1 MMSWQCR
8 SILEVVLTLPL
19 EDLTVEYLKTK
30 MPTVMPKC
38 FTRFRKV
45 TIGCAGTSMSLW
57 STDEI

>member
-8 SILEVVLTLPL
+8 SILEVVLAWPL
-19 EDLTVEYLKTK
+19 EVVTVEYLKAK

-38 FTRFRKV
+38 FTRLRKV
-45 TIGCAGTSMSLW
+45 TIGGAGASMSFR

>member
-8 SILEVVLTLPL
+8 SILEIVFTLPL
-19 EDLTVEYLKTK
+19 EDVTVEYLKTK

-45 TIGCAGTSMSLW
+45 TIGGAGASMSFR